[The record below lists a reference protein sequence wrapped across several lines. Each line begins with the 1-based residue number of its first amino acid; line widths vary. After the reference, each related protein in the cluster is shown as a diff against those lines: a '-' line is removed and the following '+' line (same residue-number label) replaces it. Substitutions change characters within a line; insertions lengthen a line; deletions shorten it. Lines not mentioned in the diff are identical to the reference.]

1 VKTGQKFVV
10 ALALLVASCLLLAVD
25 GWFGLGIVVGLPLT
39 ILLWIDLGRE
49 LRTAPGQNRGSRAA
63 GLLMGIPQALFGV
76 LCLGVGVAIICWVL
90 YNSLWRRDPNYT
102 GGWLSFG
109 IAPLLSLFGVG
120 LTVDA
125 FKRAPGG
132 TGIDHSGGSSDAR

>member
-1 VKTGQKFVV
+1 M
-10 ALALLVASCLLLAVD
+10 CLLLAVD
-25 GWFGLGIVVGLPLT
+25 GLFGLGIVAGLPLT

-49 LRTAPGQNRGSRAA
+49 LRTLPGKNRGSRAA

-76 LCLGVGVAIICWVL
+76 LCLAVGLAIICWVL
-90 YNSLWRRDPNYT
+90 YNSLWRRDPNYS

-109 IAPLLSLFGVG
+109 IAPLLSLFGAG

-125 FKRAPGG
+125 FKIASVG
-132 TGIDHSGGSSDAR
+132 TSIDHGGGDPSDAHGSNP